1 MNPAGFRPSTIAV
14 IAWNTFREAVRDR
27 VLYNLVFF
35 ALLMISAAV
44 LVGQISIGIER
55 LIIVNLGLTAVSI
68 FGVVMAV
75 FLGVGLVHKEIERRT
90 LYVMLAKPVRRW
102 EFIAGK
108 YFGLCLTLTV
118 NTLFMTVGLAVA
130 LLYVDRALRV
140 SDAPVLVGVFF
151 ILLQLLL
158 ITGIALAFSCFATP
172 VVATLGSLGLY
183 VVGVFSEDIRTFGAM
198 AKDPMMQHLTTFL
211 YYVLPNFGQFN
222 VISAVAHE
230 QTIPGAL
237 VAGNVAYTVL
247 YVTITLIA
255 AAAIFSNRNMK

>member
-1 MNPAGFRPSTIAV
+1 MSPALIAV

-44 LVGQISIGIER
+44 LVGSISIGIER
-55 LIIVNLGLTAVSI
+55 LIIVNLGLTAISI

-90 LYVMLAKPVRRW
+90 LYTMLSKPVRRW

-108 YFGLCLTLTV
+108 YLGLCSTLTV
-118 NTLFMTVGLAVA
+118 NTLLMTVGLAVA
-130 LLYVDRALRV
+130 LLYVDRTLRME
-140 SDAPVLVGVFF
+140 DAPVLVGVFF
-151 ILLQLLL
+151 ILLQLFL

-172 VVATLGSLGLY
+172 MVATLGSLGLY
-183 VVGVFSEDIRTFGAM
+183 VVGLFSDDIRTLGAM
-198 AKDPMMQHLTTFL
+198 ARDPTMQYLTTFL
-211 YYVLPNFGQFN
+211 YYVLPNFGQYN
-222 VISAVAHE
+222 VISAVGHE
-230 QTIPGAL
+230 QRIPGAL
-237 VAGNVAYTVL
+237 IAGNIAYAVL

-255 AAAIFSNRNMK
+255 SAAIFSNRDMK

>member
-1 MNPAGFRPSTIAV
+1 MNPVLIGV

-35 ALLMISAAV
+35 ALMMISAAV

-55 LIIVNLGLTAVSI
+55 LIIVNLGLTAISI
-68 FGVVMAV
+68 FGVVMSV
-75 FLGVGLVHKEIERRT
+75 FLGVGLVQKEIDRRT
-90 LYVMLAKPVRRW
+90 LYTMLSKPVRRW

-118 NTLFMTVGLAVA
+118 NTVLMTLGLAAA
-130 LLYVDRALRV
+130 LLYVDRTLRLN
-140 SDAPVLVGVFF
+140 DAAVLLAILF

-158 ITGIALAFSCFATP
+158 LTGIALAFSCFATP

-183 VVGVFSEDIRTFGAM
+183 LVGVFSDDIRTFGALGESP
-198 AKDPMMQHLTTFL
+198 AVRQLTALL

-230 QTIPGAL
+230 QHIPGEL
-237 VAGNVAYTVL
+237 IAGNLAYTVL
-247 YVTITLIA
+247 YVAITLIA
-255 AAAIFSNRNMK
+255 STAIFSNRNLK